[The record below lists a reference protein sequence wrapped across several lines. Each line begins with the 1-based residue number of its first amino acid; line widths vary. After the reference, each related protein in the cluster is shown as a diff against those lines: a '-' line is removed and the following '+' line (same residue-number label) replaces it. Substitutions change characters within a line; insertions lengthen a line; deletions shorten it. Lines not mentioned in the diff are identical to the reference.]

1 MPCVEAHGGG
11 NFKAE
16 ESIPPA
22 GRPQRRVLRRLPE
35 PPDFPLARF
44 SSKSRRI
51 APMTSPII
59 DFLLT
64 RNSAPIP
71 DLKEPAP
78 SDAEIATMIA
88 AASRV
93 PDHGR
98 LEPWR
103 FIVYRGEARVE
114 IGRKLAALA
123 EQREGPLPEGRRNQE
138 LARFSR
144 APLVIGV
151 VSSPKESPKIP
162 QWEMFI
168 SGGMAA
174 MNLIIAANALGYGTN
189 MISNW
194 YSDVPEGRALLGL
207 APQERVVGFVHIGT
221 AQAPAP
227 ERPRPDPAKLYTDYS
242 GPWAG

>member
-1 MPCVEAHGGG
+1 MA
-11 NFKAE
+11 
-16 ESIPPA
+16 
-22 GRPQRRVLRRLPE
+22 
-35 PPDFPLARF
+35 
-44 SSKSRRI
+44 
-51 APMTSPII
+51 SPII

-78 SDAEIATMIA
+78 NDAEIATMIT

-103 FIVYRGEARVE
+103 FILYRGEARVE
-114 IGRKLAALA
+114 IGKKLAALA

-151 VSSPKESPKIP
+151 VSVPKENPKIP
-162 QWEMFI
+162 QWEMFL

-174 MNLIIAANALGYGTN
+174 LNLMIAANALGYGTN

-194 YSDVPEGRALLGL
+194 YSDVAEGRAILGL
-207 APQERVVGFVHIGT
+207 SPQERVIGFVHIGSY
-221 AQAPAP
+221 QGPAP
-227 ERPRPDPAKLYTDYS
+227 ERPRPDPAKLYGDYT

>member
-1 MPCVEAHGGG
+1 MA
-11 NFKAE
+11 
-16 ESIPPA
+16 
-22 GRPQRRVLRRLPE
+22 
-35 PPDFPLARF
+35 
-44 SSKSRRI
+44 
-51 APMTSPII
+51 SPII

-78 SDAEIATMIA
+78 SDADIATMIA
-88 AASRV
+88 AATRV

-103 FIVYRGEARVE
+103 FILYRGDTRIE
-114 IGRKLAALA
+114 IGKKLAALA

-151 VSSPKESPKIP
+151 VSVPKENPKIP
-162 QWEMFI
+162 QWEMFL

-174 MNLIIAANALGYGTN
+174 MNLMIAANARGYGIN
-189 MISNW
+189 MICNW
-194 YSDVPEGRALLGL
+194 YSDVP
-207 APQERVVGFVHIGT
+207 
-221 AQAPAP
+221 
-227 ERPRPDPAKLYTDYS
+227 
-242 GPWAG
+242 

>member
-1 MPCVEAHGGG
+1 MA
-11 NFKAE
+11 
-16 ESIPPA
+16 
-22 GRPQRRVLRRLPE
+22 
-35 PPDFPLARF
+35 
-44 SSKSRRI
+44 
-51 APMTSPII
+51 SPII

-78 SDAEIATMIA
+78 NDAEIATMIT

-103 FIVYRGEARVE
+103 FILYRGEARVE

-151 VSSPKESPKIP
+151 VSVPKENPKIP
-162 QWEMFI
+162 QWEMFL

-174 MNLIIAANALGYGTN
+174 MNLMIAANALGYGTN

-194 YSDVPEGRALLGL
+194 YSDVAEGRAILGL
-207 APQERVVGFVHIGT
+207 SPQERVIGFVHIGSY
-221 AQAPAP
+221 QGPAP
-227 ERPRPDPAKLYTDYS
+227 ERPRPDPAKLYRDYT